1 MNKNLLKT
9 GIQEFILNK
18 IDTDI
23 VSFLLKKPFFEEV
36 SNKELAQQIISKKKS
51 KTKLPTW
58 YKTPKIY
65 FPDKL
70 HIEQVSSETTARY
83 KAKIVNGKSL
93 VDVTGGF
100 GVDTNFFALKMD
112 VIYHCEKNRDLS
124 RIATHNF
131 KILGRKNIEVIS
143 GDGLRFLKESKLKF
157 DWIYLDPSRRD
168 NQNSKVVFLSD
179 CSPNVTKHLDLL
191 FQKSNNIM
199 IKTSPILDISVGI
212 KELKFVKEIHIVS
225 LKNEVKELLWVLQA
239 NFNGEMV
246 VKTVNIAH
254 EQKVD
259 TFNFTLQE
267 EKSALPNFA
276 EPQNFLYEPNSA
288 ILKSG
293 AFSLLAV
300 RYSLGK
306 LSGHSHLYTSNE
318 LKDFPGRKFRI
329 EKVWPYSKKTMK
341 ILDFKRANIT
351 VRNFPERVDSLRKRY
366 GILNGGERYLFFT
379 TSKDKVRIII
389 SCKKV

>member
-1 MNKNLLKT
+1 MNENLLKT
-9 GIQEFILNK
+9 GIQEFILDK

-23 VSFLLKKPFFEEV
+23 VSFLLKNPFFEEV

-83 KAKIVNGKSL
+83 KAKIVNGKTL

-100 GVDTNFFALKMD
+100 GVDTNFFALKIG
-112 VIYHCEKNRDLS
+112 VIYHCETNRDLS
-124 RIATHNF
+124 KIATHNF
-131 KILGRKNIEVIS
+131 KVLGRKNIEVIS

-168 NQNSKVVFLSD
+168 NQNSKVFFLSD

-199 IKTSPILDISVGI
+199 IKTSPILDLSVGI
-212 KELKFVKEIHIVS
+212 KELRFVREIHIVS

-239 NFNGEMV
+239 NFNGEIV
-246 VKTVNIAH
+246 VKAVNFAN
-254 EQKVD
+254 EQKID
-259 TFNFTLQE
+259 TFNFTLEE
-267 EKSALPNFA
+267 EKSALPNFI

-318 LKDFPGRKFRI
+318 LKNFPGRKFRI

-341 ILDFKRANIT
+341 ILDFKRAHIT

-366 GILNGGERYLFFT
+366 RILNGGEHYLFFT
-379 TSKDKVRIII
+379 TSKDQIKIII